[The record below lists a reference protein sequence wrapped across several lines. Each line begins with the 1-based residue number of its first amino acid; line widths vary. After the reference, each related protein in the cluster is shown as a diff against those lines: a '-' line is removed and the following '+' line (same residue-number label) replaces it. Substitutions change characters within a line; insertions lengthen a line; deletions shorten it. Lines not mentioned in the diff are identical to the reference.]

1 MSKVP
6 PGFSFSGTF
15 SLRARTCAFF
25 ALFPLF
31 TFPSI
36 FVNPGTGCLPLYS
49 IGPFKCERSPGQ
61 GGLVM
66 GPGLYAPINSKVQH
80 PPPGNPPGQPPGHL
94 NFWRLPCSNSLPL
107 GQESRSNAPTSP
119 QKQISF
125 SINTVHTFQREICRN
140 DTFKLLLK
148 TLLKELFSNKGEI
161 LSCKSVKPCKN
172 RKNWRA
178 YYVRTR
184 DKSGSNSPPFQRNV
198 QIPPSLGTMYSQM
211 PGVCPGGG
219 CWSFELI
226 GALGDLRW
234 VYSTSA
240 PPHWDPSHTWQHCTR
255 PSTFCFVF
263 VDKTNKKT
271 TFERMHTNW
280 RSAVSKGIE
289 KRH

>member
-36 FVNPGTGCLPLYS
+36 FVNPGTGCLPPYS

-172 RKNWRA
+172 RKNGRA

-198 QIPPSLGTMYSQM
+198 QIPRPN
-211 PGVCPGGG
+211 
-219 CWSFELI
+219 
-226 GALGDLRW
+226 
-234 VYSTSA
+234 STSSLKSLRGHYREA
-240 PPHWDPSHTWQHCTR
+240 DY
-255 PSTFCFVF
+255 VG
-263 VDKTNKKT
+263 N
-271 TFERMHTNW
+271 
-280 RSAVSKGIE
+280 KGIDSPQSAHCPLYSASVE
-289 KRH
+289 WTPKSIMPNSGAAVVSVLPR